1 MALAQYEDIDEDYY
15 GFPIQPDRTN
25 YLSGSMGELRASHFH
40 AGLDIKTNGREGLNV
55 YASADG
61 YVSRIRVATGGYGNC
76 IYIAH
81 PNGTTTVYAHLQKF
95 DPALAKYVLER
106 QYENKSFDVNLF
118 PGRNQFP
125 FKKGEVI
132 GLSGNS
138 GSSGGPHLHFEI
150 RNSKQEVLDP
160 LRFKFD
166 QIKDKI
172 APIAQRVALKTM
184 DINSR
189 VNGKFGRFE
198 FILQRRGNEYVLP
211 DTIEAYGNIG
221 IELWAHDKLDGAP
234 NKNGIPITVLK
245 NNGNTLFEQ
254 DIEKLSFSL
263 QKNILIHTNYQAQRE
278 TRRRYNKLYI
288 DDGNGLG
295 FYESEDEHGFLQVSD
310 TSQHSME
317 INLVDS
323 YGNQRNIFFNVKGA
337 SPTPRTD
344 VRINPYDHPYVQ
356 DNTLMLF
363 DKKNDENKITLSTPD
378 GSKEVEAAYTDGRT
392 NVFLWDLKNSLP
404 MEVAYTDKKEE
415 LYFGDLVPA
424 GSQHSFLSDTYSL
437 KFGKRTLFDTVYIQS
452 KHAIDKAT
460 GWEILEVNKDNIP
473 LKGSIEVELQPL
485 LSYDSLQEY
494 HVYQVNNPKYPG
506 FIGGEWEGEKI
517 RFGFSSFGKFTL
529 LRDNEAPT
537 IKSRP
542 IKENVVSFIIRD
554 NLSGVKSYKATID
567 GKWLLMNYDKKRN
580 LIWSER
586 LNKSKPLTGE
596 FALTVTD
603 YAGNEQVFQLKL

>member
-1 MALAQYEDIDEDYY
+1 MAIAQYDDIDEDYY

-40 AGLDIKTNGREGLNV
+40 AGLDIKTNGQEGLKV
-55 YASADG
+55 YAAANG

-95 DPALAKYVLER
+95 DPVLAKYVLER
-106 QYENKSFDVNLF
+106 QYENKSFEVNLF

-166 QIKDKI
+166 QIKDQI

-211 DTIEAYGNIG
+211 DTVEAYGNIG
-221 IELWAHDKLDGAP
+221 IELWAHDKLDGAS

-245 NNGNTLFEQ
+245 DNGSTLFEQ
-254 DIEKLSFSL
+254 DIEKISFSM
-263 QKNILIHTNYQAQRE
+263 QKSILIHTNYQAQRE

-288 DDGNGLG
+288 DDGNSLG

-310 TSQHSME
+310 TSRHSLE

-323 YGNQRNIFFNVKGA
+323 YGNQRNIFFNVRGTP
-337 SPTPRTD
+337 PTPRTG

-378 GSKEVEAAYTDGRT
+378 GSKEVEAAYSDGRT
-392 NVFLWDLKNSLP
+392 NVFLWDLKSSLP

-460 GWEILEVNKDNIP
+460 GWEILGVNKDNIP

-494 HVYQVNNPKYPG
+494 HVYQVNNPKYPA

-517 RFGFSSFGKFTL
+517 RFDFSSFGKFTL
-529 LRDNEAPT
+529 LRDSEAPT

-542 IKENVVSFIIRD
+542 IKENVISFIISD
-554 NLSGVKSYKATID
+554 DLSGVKSYKASID

-586 LNKSKPLTGE
+586 LNKSKPLKGE